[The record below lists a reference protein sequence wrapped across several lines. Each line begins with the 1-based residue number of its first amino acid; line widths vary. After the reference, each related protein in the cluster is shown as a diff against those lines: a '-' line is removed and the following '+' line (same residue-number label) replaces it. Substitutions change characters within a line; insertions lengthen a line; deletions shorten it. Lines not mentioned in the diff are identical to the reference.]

1 MIRRPPRSTRND
13 TLLPYTTLFGSPCR
27 RSRRNRG
34 RSLSQSLCP
43 AGKLPLTVD
52 RLDHGPAANQA
63 DTDEQTVFPALTG
76 WIGLML
82 TQKTMQYHAGFSSF
96 LIWDDTADCRVVS
109 SSSNMSSASSASASS
124 SSKIG
129 RAPVCTHVT
138 HTHL

>member
-1 MIRRPPRSTRND
+1 M
-13 TLLPYTTLFGSPCR
+13 C
-27 RSRRNRG
+27 
-34 RSLSQSLCP
+34 RSLSHSLCP
-43 AGKLPLTVD
+43 AGKLPVTVD

-109 SSSNMSSASSASASS
+109 SSSNLSSASRSEERRVGKECVSTCRSRWS
-124 SSKIG
+124 PYI
-129 RAPVCTHVT
+129 
-138 HTHL
+138 